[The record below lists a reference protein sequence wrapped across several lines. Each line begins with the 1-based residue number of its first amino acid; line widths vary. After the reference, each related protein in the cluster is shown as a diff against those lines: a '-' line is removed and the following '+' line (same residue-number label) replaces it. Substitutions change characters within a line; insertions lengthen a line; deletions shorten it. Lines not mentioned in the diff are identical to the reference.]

1 METSISDRIQFTN
14 APGEVR
20 RDITAAH
27 ARFWQRLAAAGT
39 WWSGAERLAIA
50 AQTRAALDCSL
61 CNSRKE
67 ALSPNAIS
75 GEHDGSLHRQG
86 LLTDATV
93 DVIHRI
99 TSDSRR
105 LGRTWFEKVQ
115 ADGLGDTHYVELL
128 GIVVA
133 MISIDAFCRGL
144 GTPLHPLPDPIGG
157 KAPSRLRPASARAD
171 GAWVPMIP
179 ADEAKGSEADLWR
192 GRAPNV
198 FRAMSLVPD
207 AVRDLKYLLAAH
219 YVEMGKVGDP
229 GASRTLSR
237 PQIELI
243 AGRVAALNECFY

>member
-1 METSISDRIQFTN
+1 METPTSDRIQFAN

-20 RDITAAH
+20 SDIVAAH
-27 ARFWQRLAAAGT
+27 ARFWQRLASAGT
-39 WWSGAERLAIA
+39 WWSGTERVAIA
-50 AQTRAALDCSL
+50 AQTRAAMGCKL
-61 CNSRKE
+61 CDSRKQ
-67 ALSPNAIS
+67 ALSPTAID
-75 GEHDGSLHRQG
+75 GEHDGSLHSHG

-99 TSDSRR
+99 TSDSSR

-133 MISIDAFCRGL
+133 MVSIDAFCRGL
-144 GTPLHPLPDPIGG
+144 GTPLHPLPDPVSD
-157 KAPSRLRPASARAD
+157 KAPSRLRPASARED

-179 ADEAKGSEADLWR
+179 SDEAKGSEADLWS

-219 YVEMGKVGDP
+219 YLEMGKVGDP
-229 GASRTLSR
+229 SASRTLSR